1 MAQLLG
7 HEITDQ
13 KLRIQCFV
21 KKKKG
26 GDFGLSIQIIFFP
39 YLEFYF
45 LGFDS
50 LFKLV
55 PVSLEVSEDLWVYAT
70 DTMFQ

>member
-1 MAQLLG
+1 MFC
-7 HEITDQ
+7 E
-13 KLRIQCFV
+13 
-21 KKKKG
+21 KKKG
-26 GDFGLSIQIIFFP
+26 GGFGLSIQIIFFP